1 MGWTTAGL
9 LGLLVLWLGAAAAVT
24 IWALRARRTP
34 RIDLTTAPEGLHIVD
49 RIDLT
54 DVPVDD
60 AGDVGGGQRRR
71 A

>member
-9 LGLLVLWLGAAAAVT
+9 VGLLVLWLGIAAAVM

-34 RIDLTTAPEGLHIVD
+34 RVDLTTTPEGLRIVD

-54 DVPVDD
+54 DVPADD
-60 AGDVGGGQRRR
+60 AGDAGGQRRR